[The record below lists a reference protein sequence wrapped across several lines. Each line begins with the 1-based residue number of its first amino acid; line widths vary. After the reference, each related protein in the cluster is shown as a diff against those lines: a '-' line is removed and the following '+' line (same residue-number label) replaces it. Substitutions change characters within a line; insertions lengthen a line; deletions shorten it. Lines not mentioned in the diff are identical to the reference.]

1 MSDKNTQNDGPRRNS
16 RLGTWIAVAV
26 IVATLCVAVM
36 FYIGWFDNKTHVD
49 TPAGDN
55 VEEVYA
61 PSGNESQAESD
72 WQNADNESLREVIV
86 DETTDPA
93 ESQAE

>member
-1 MSDKNTQNDGPRRNS
+1 MSDKNTQNNEPRRNS

-55 VEEVYA
+55 VEESYKQGVSR
-61 PSGNESQAESD
+61 PDSPGVND
-72 WQNADNESLREVIV
+72 WQNPDHNSVREVVV
-86 DETTDPA
+86 DHADTVR
-93 ESQAE
+93 

>member
-1 MSDKNTQNDGPRRNS
+1 MPNS
-16 RLGTWIAVAV
+16 RKSKTDTWRWIFIGLLVAV
-26 IVATLCVAVM
+26 FALAVLY
-36 FYIGWFDNKTHVD
+36 YIGWFDNRTHVD
-49 TPAGDN
+49 APAGDN

>member
-1 MSDKNTQNDGPRRNS
+1 MSDKNTHNNGPRRNS

-49 TPAGDN
+49 TPASDN
-55 VEEVYA
+55 VEESYKQGVSR
-61 PSGNESQAESD
+61 PDSPGVND
-72 WQNADNESLREVIV
+72 WQNPDHNSVREVVV
-86 DETTDPA
+86 DHADTVR
-93 ESQAE
+93 